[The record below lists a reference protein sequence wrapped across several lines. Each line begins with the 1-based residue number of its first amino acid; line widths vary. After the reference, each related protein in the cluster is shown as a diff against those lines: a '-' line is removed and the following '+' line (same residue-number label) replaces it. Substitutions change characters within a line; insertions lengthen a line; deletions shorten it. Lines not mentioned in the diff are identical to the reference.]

1 MMIVSP
7 IHSCVVRGGRGPLM
21 KDGDGAA
28 PATLFRLLGPVQL
41 EASAGRVTFSGK
53 QGALLAVL
61 LLHADRVVSTQRLA
75 EAVWD
80 RPWHSGSAS
89 RVRMLISEVR
99 RSCVAVGAD
108 VIHTQRPGY
117 VLRLTAGGLDLACF
131 RSQVAL
137 AREAM
142 AAGRPEEALGRYDE
156 ALSWW
161 QGAPLG
167 GISGSF
173 AEAQAQWL
181 DGLRL
186 DALEERQAVLL
197 ALDRISD
204 VVTEARTLAGEAPLR
219 ERLHGRLMEALHRS
233 GRRGEALE
241 VYRRFRDRI
250 VDELGVEPTNELRQ
264 LQQRILRS
272 DTFPP
277 QQPDAPRVSAPR
289 RDGPLGSAPAGFPP
303 VPSQLPAPPA
313 SFMNRSSELRELDR
327 RLICGADNV
336 GVAVI
341 SGPGGLGKTWL
352 ALHWA
357 HARRDRYPD
366 GQLYANLRG
375 FDNAEEPVPPS
386 TVLRHFLE
394 ALGVPPKVIPVDQ
407 EAQAALYRSVLADR
421 RLLVVLDNARDSA
434 QVTPLIPGRPG
445 CTVLV
450 TSRNRL
456 VSLNATHSAQL
467 LEVGAFSDEEAH
479 RMLSHHFGPETMAA
493 DPASV
498 AVLLEHSGGL
508 PLALGVLAARATAHP
523 GFPLAV
529 LAQELRDP
537 ATRLDALQTGDLGAG
552 LRAVFSSSYAALD
565 ARAARLFL
573 LLGTA
578 PGPDA
583 GLPAAA
589 ALVGLPTAET
599 RALITTLETANLIRQ
614 HSPGRYRMHDLV
626 RLYAAERAEAD
637 LPEHVRKQA
646 LARLLEACTATAC
659 AADRVLFPHR
669 PAIAAA
675 PWQGEVPMFED
686 EAAALA
692 WFEAELPCL
701 LAAQLL
707 TPGLGMDV
715 TGWQLAWG
723 MNTFLLRRSYTRE
736 RLDSWQVALAAA
748 DRLGDPHTTAVVHW
762 HTGYAYAAAARID
775 EALVH
780 LDQAVELF
788 EKAQDQSRLAQVHH
802 TMGWMWSVRGQ
813 PRRGLGHAR
822 AALRLQR
829 EVGDPI
835 WEANALSAVGWI
847 RLQLGEHEAAR
858 VACEQ
863 ALTLFRRHEDRGGEA
878 ATLDSLG
885 MLAFR
890 QGDYERALE
899 YYGQC
904 LDLRE
909 GTGNAFQG
917 ADTLVGLGDTHHAIG
932 NDAEARAAW
941 RDALALYG
949 SQHRLAEVERVR
961 KKLEMSAARR

>member
-1 MMIVSP
+1 M
-7 IHSCVVRGGRGPLM
+7 
-21 KDGDGAA
+21 DAENGAA
-28 PATLFRLLGPVQL
+28 PAMLFRLLGPVRL
-41 EASAGRVTFSGK
+41 ETRAGRVTFSGK
-53 QGALLAVL
+53 RGALLAAL

-75 EAVWD
+75 EAIWD
-80 RPWHSGSAS
+80 RPPTGGSAS
-89 RVRMLISEVR
+89 RVRMLVSEVR
-99 RSCVAVGAD
+99 RTCVAVGAD
-108 VIHTQRPGY
+108 VIDTQRPGY
-117 VLRLTAGGLDLACF
+117 VLRLAAGRLDLTCF
-131 RSQVAL
+131 HSHVAL
-137 AREAM
+137 AREAV

-161 QGAPLG
+161 QGAPLC

-181 DGLRL
+181 EEQRF

-197 ALDRISD
+197 TLDRISD
-204 VVTEARTLAGEAPLR
+204 VVTEARALAGEAPLR
-219 ERLHGRLMEALHRS
+219 ERLHGQLMQALNRS

-241 VYRRFRDRI
+241 VYRQFRNRM
-250 VDELGVEPTNELRQ
+250 VDELGLEPTDELRQ
-264 LQQRILRS
+264 VHQRILRS
-272 DTFPP
+272 DTFAQ
-277 QQPDAPRVSAPR
+277 QQPDPRSASAPR
-289 RDGPLGSAPAGFPP
+289 RDEPLVSVSAGFLP

-313 SFMNRSSELRELDR
+313 SFTNRSSELRELDR
-327 RLICGADNV
+327 RLACGTDNV

-341 SGPGGLGKTWL
+341 SGPGGIGKTWL

-357 HARRDRYPD
+357 HTRRDRYPD

-375 FDNAEEPVPPS
+375 FDDADEPVSPS
-386 TVLRHFLE
+386 TVLRHFLG
-394 ALGVPPKVIPVDQ
+394 ALGVPPAVIPVEQ
-407 EAQAALYRSVLADR
+407 EAQAALYRSVLAGR
-421 RLLVVLDNARDSA
+421 RLLVVLDNAGDGA

-456 VSLNATHSAQL
+456 LSLHATHSAHL
-467 LEVGAFSDEEAH
+467 LEVNAFSDEEAH
-479 RMLSHHFGPETMAA
+479 RMLSHHFGAETMAA

-498 AVLLEHSGGL
+498 GVLLEHSGGL
-508 PLALGVLAARATAHP
+508 PLALGVLAARATAHR

-529 LAQELRDP
+529 LAQELLDP

-552 LRAVFSSSYAALD
+552 LRAVFASSYAALD
-565 ARAARLFL
+565 ERAARLFL
-573 LLGTA
+573 LLATA
-578 PGPDA
+578 PGPDI

-589 ALVGLPTAET
+589 ALVGLPPAET
-599 RALITTLETANLIRQ
+599 RALIATLETANLIRQ

-637 LPEHVRKQA
+637 LPAAARAQA
-646 LARLLEACTATAC
+646 LVRVVDTYTAIACT
-659 AADRVLFPHR
+659 ADRVLFPHR
-669 PAIAAA
+669 PAIAIAA
-675 PWQGEVPMFED
+675 WQGDVPAVED
-686 EAAALA
+686 TSAALA
-692 WFEAELPCL
+692 WFETELPCL

-715 TGWQLAWG
+715 AGWQLAWG

-736 RLDSWQVALAAA
+736 RLDVWKVALAAA
-748 DRLGDPHTTAVVHW
+748 DRLDDPHTTAVVHW

-775 EALVH
+775 EAVGH
-780 LDQAVELF
+780 LDRASEVF
-788 EKAQDQSRLAQVHH
+788 EQVRDRSRLAQVHH
-802 TMGWMWSVRGQ
+802 TTGWMWSVHGQ
-813 PRRGLGHAR
+813 PRRGLGHAQ

-858 VACEQ
+858 AACER
-863 ALTLFRRHEDRGGEA
+863 ALTLFRRHHDRGGEA

-885 MLAFR
+885 LLAFR
-890 QGDYERALE
+890 RGDHERALE

-904 LDLRE
+904 LDLRR
-909 GTGNAFQG
+909 GTGNAFQS
-917 ADTLVGLGDTHHAIG
+917 ADTLVGLGDAHDAAG

-949 SQHRLAEVERVR
+949 SQHRLAEIERVE
-961 KKLEMSAARR
+961 KKLELSAVRG